1 MHNLNPKTIRIAS
14 IVIGTIL
21 AIVLI
26 MVGFRVMQSVF
37 TRATDIQPREVI
49 ISDISQSSVKVS
61 WSTGTETQGVVEY
74 GTSPT
79 ALNFF
84 APEAQKTL
92 AHIVDLTLL
101 SPTTTY
107 YFQIRIG
114 DQKFDNGGVPWTFTT
129 KSSKDVQS
137 EAVPT
142 ATIAVT
148 PTTAVTPSGG
158 VTPTPMQK
166 LVVGTEAPSQAPV
179 ATCNETDCAK
189 VKEKIGNG
197 CTTRDYFLCTAKLTI
212 TPAP

>member
-21 AIVLI
+21 AVVLI
-26 MVGFRVMQSVF
+26 MVGFRVMQNVF

-49 ISDISQSSVKVS
+49 ISEITQSSVKIS
-61 WSTGTETQGVVEY
+61 WSTGTEIQGVVEY

-84 APEAQKTL
+84 APEAQKSL
-92 AHIVDLTLL
+92 SHVVDLTLL

-129 KSSKDVQS
+129 KSSKEVQS
-137 EAVPT
+137 ELQPTITAVATPT
-142 ATIAVT
+142 VAATIAV
-148 PTTAVTPSGG
+148 A
-158 VTPTPMQK
+158 TPTPMQK
-166 LVVGTEAPSQAPV
+166 LVIGTIAPSQAPIS
-179 ATCNETDCAK
+179 TCNETDCVRIKA
-189 VKEKIGNG
+189 KIGTG
-197 CTTRDYFLCTAKLTI
+197 CSARDYFLCVAKLTA
-212 TPAP
+212 TPTP